1 VGDVIVLIPLGVIG
15 LIRWLSWL
23 VRRIPAVLYRSYE
36 SDHVEP
42 MSLVTPVY
50 QEDPELFRQAIES
63 WLAND
68 VAEIICVI
76 DQTDKASI
84 EVARNYPVQIIVTD
98 VPGKRDALRKG
109 WEAATSPIVALVDS
123 DTLWARDAREQI
135 LKPFEDPMIGG
146 VGTRQ
151 NVYNPENVWQNIN
164 DMYLDYRYFDEIA
177 SQTRVSRAVSCLSGR
192 TAAYRRELLLEVS
205 DDFMGEKF
213 LGVPCNSGED
223 KRLTSLILERGHQTY
238 MQRNA
243 RVWSTFPPD
252 PSTFFKQRLRW
263 SRNTWR
269 SDLRALKRRW
279 IFRHKF
285 LAFTTIDKAV
295 ASFTLM
301 VAPAYMTWGL
311 INLNWGLVSALTVW
325 WIISRAAKHLPHLHR
340 KPLHFFIIPIF
351 VLVSF
356 AVALVKIYALLTV
369 RKQRWLTRQ
378 VEVIDG
384 EIVRTGDDE
393 PAPVTAD
400 RNDEQRVLVGA
411 SVAASQHGSG
421 PGPQARAAVAGP
433 ALGPVR
439 PDFPVKVNPW
449 TAPGAP
455 VEAAP
460 SAAGPPPAPVEPEIP
475 TGPVVEPPA
484 PVEPVVGREVSADP
498 PTEDRTL
505 DPDPIPTEDRTWDP
519 DPIPTKV
526 DPPDQSTE
534 PAAAEVEVEVPSE
547 PQAETNVPAR
557 LEAPPPTGSPVRG
570 LAPPTGSPVQG
581 IAAPTSFAEAMAA
594 VTRQLPRRTAESD
607 DVAGEGEDP
616 NSPYQ
621 NKEEM
626 VDALLAELVD
636 LPLRGR
642 RKAQQR
648 FDQEEGA

>member
-1 VGDVIVLIPLGVIG
+1 MGDVIVLIPLGVIG

-36 SDHVEP
+36 SAHIEP
-42 MSLVTPVY
+42 MSIVTPVY

-68 VAEIICVI
+68 VAEVICVI
-76 DQTDKASI
+76 DHTDKASI
-84 EVARNYPVQIIVTD
+84 EVARQYPVQIIVTD

-135 LKPFEDPMIGG
+135 LKPFEDPKIGG

-151 NVYNPENVWQNIN
+151 NVYNPENIWQNIN

-192 TAAYRRELLLEVS
+192 TAAYRRDLLLEVS
-205 DDFMGEKF
+205 DDFMGEMF

-311 INLNWGLVSALTVW
+311 INLNWGLVTALSVW

-340 KPLHFFIIPIF
+340 KPSHFLIIPIF

-384 EIVRTGDDE
+384 EIVRTGDDSSAEE
-393 PAPVTAD
+393 PAIEEAEQVEETRTPVYAAVGGTA
-400 RNDEQRVLVGA
+400 RVE
-411 SVAASQHGSG
+411 SVAPA
-421 PGPQARAAVAGP
+421 PIPTVVQAPIVEAPTVEDVEPAAEAPMVEDVAP
-433 ALGPVR
+433 AAEAPMVVEDVAPVDEA
-439 PDFPVKVNPW
+439 PMTEDVEPVAE
-449 TAPGAP
+449 APM
-455 VEAAP
+455 VEAAMAEAPMTEDLEPVASVGSDP
-460 SAAGPPPAPVEPEIP
+460 SGQPIAPTVDS
-475 TGPVVEPPA
+475 GPV
-484 PVEPVVGREVSADP
+484 D
-498 PTEDRTL
+498 
-505 DPDPIPTEDRTWDP
+505 
-519 DPIPTKV
+519 
-526 DPPDQSTE
+526 
-534 PAAAEVEVEVPSE
+534 
-547 PQAETNVPAR
+547 
-557 LEAPPPTGSPVRG
+557 APPPTGSPVRG
-570 LAPPTGSPVQG
+570 LAPPTGRPVPG
-581 IAAPTSFAEAMAA
+581 LAPPMAAITPVEAMAA
-594 VTRQLPRRTAESD
+594 VTQPVPQS
-607 DVAGEGEDP
+607 GGDP
-616 NSPYQ
+616 ADFQ

-642 RKAQQR
+642 RRTQR
-648 FDQEEGA
+648 LDQEEGA

>member
-1 VGDVIVLIPLGVIG
+1 MGEVIVLIPLGVIG

-36 SDHVEP
+36 SNHVQP
-42 MSLVTPVY
+42 MSLVSPVY

-68 VAEIICVI
+68 LAEIICVI
-76 DQTDKASI
+76 DHTDKASI
-84 EVARNYPVQIIVTD
+84 EVARDYPVQIIVTD

-109 WEAATSPIVALVDS
+109 WEAASSPIVALVDS

-135 LKPFEDPMIGG
+135 LKPFDDPKIGG

-151 NVYNPENVWQNIN
+151 NVYNPENIWQNIN

-192 TAAYRRELLLEVS
+192 TAAYRRDLLLEVS
-205 DDFMGEKF
+205 DDFMGEMF
-213 LGVPCNSGED
+213 MGVPCNSGED

-301 VAPAYMTWGL
+301 VAPVYMTWGL
-311 INLNWGLVSALTVW
+311 INLNWRLVSALSVW

-340 KPLHFFIIPIF
+340 KPIHFLIIPMF

-369 RKQRWLTRQ
+369 RRQRWLTRQ

-384 EIVRTGDDE
+384 EIVRTGADE
-393 PAPVTAD
+393 PARATAN
-400 RNDEQRVLVGA
+400 RTEEHRVPVGA
-411 SVAASQHGSG
+411 GVGAQQHG
-421 PGPQARAAVAGP
+421 PVVDARAAAAASPRGP
-433 ALGPVR
+433 IR
-439 PDFPVKVNPW
+439 PDFPPR
-449 TAPGAP
+449 T
-455 VEAAP
+455 EAQP
-460 SAAGPPPAPVEPEIP
+460 EVPEQVPA
-475 TGPVVEPPA
+475 
-484 PVEPVVGREVSADP
+484 
-498 PTEDRTL
+498 
-505 DPDPIPTEDRTWDP
+505 
-519 DPIPTKV
+519 
-526 DPPDQSTE
+526 Q
-534 PAAAEVEVEVPSE
+534 AEVPEH
-547 PQAETNVPAR
+547 VPASA
-557 LEAPPPTGSPVRG
+557 EIKAPPPTGNPVRG
-570 LAPPTGSPVQG
+570 LAPPSGRPVPG
-581 IAAPTSFAEAMAA
+581 LAAPTTSAESMAA
-594 VTRQLPRRTAESD
+594 VTRQIPRFTVDIRDGAGRGND
-607 DVAGEGEDP
+607 DDP
-616 NSPYQ
+616 NAPRQ

-642 RKAQQR
+642 HKAKHR
-648 FDQEEGA
+648 LDHEEGA